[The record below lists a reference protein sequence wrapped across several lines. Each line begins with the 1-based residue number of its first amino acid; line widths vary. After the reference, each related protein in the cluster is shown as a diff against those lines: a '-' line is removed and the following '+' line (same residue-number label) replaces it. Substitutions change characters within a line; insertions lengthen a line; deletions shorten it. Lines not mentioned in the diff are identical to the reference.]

1 MHHESVENTSSAFE
15 SALLALATQYNI
27 HADPLPSSVEVA
39 ISRQQA
45 EAVALPHSDGS
56 PDTNLDSMLVN
67 ATHTAYGKQR
77 PDGTLDLIIS
87 NRAVWLVLVPNQ
99 QVRSRA
105 PKNPPAEYSAT
116 LAVLVD
122 ANSGE
127 YLTAAVLAA

>member
-1 MHHESVENTSSAFE
+1 MHHESVGDTSSAFE
-15 SALLALATQYNI
+15 PALLALATRYNI
-27 HADPLPSSVEVA
+27 HADPLPTSVEVA

-45 EAVALPHSDGS
+45 EAVALQHADDSRDTS
-56 PDTNLDSMLVN
+56 PEAMLVN
-67 ATHTAYGKQR
+67 ATHTAYGKER

-99 QVRSRA
+99 QVRSRGR
-105 PKNPPAEYSAT
+105 KSPPVEYSAT

-127 YLTAAVLAA
+127 YLTAAVLAS